1 MKLQRTELIP
11 RAAAPARA
19 FGLRHFFQAHHD
31 TIKVLRCVFERL
43 RNGDVDVMNARVHF
57 CSELFAKPAAASN
70 CFSRSA
76 TPPGCAPRYALKS
89 AERFRG
95 MLNDVH
101 SADRKCFARKTIW
114 PM

>member
-1 MKLQRTELIP
+1 MKLKRTELIP
-11 RAAAPARA
+11 RAAASART
-19 FGLRHFFQAHHD
+19 FGLWHFFQSHHHA
-31 TIKVLRCVFERL
+31 IEVLRSVFERL
-43 RNGDVDVMNARVHF
+43 RNGNVDVMNVRVHF

-95 MLNDVH
+95 MLNDAH
-101 SADRKCFARKTIW
+101 SAERKCFARKTI
-114 PM
+114 